1 MSLLALA
8 TGLRDRASTWAKV
21 LLGVLMPL
29 ACAALVLDQG
39 VWTREEAVQGPFAV
53 EGSPDYHAFFIH
65 VRGDVPLPCCMEVR
79 SDNPDRPFQS
89 DLKLWINGE
98 EMGPSHSVHADIRQ
112 GNTRAY
118 SHWSGFVRLALPDGL
133 QNDAR
138 VHARMSYS
146 LRPTRLTVWLLV
158 FPTLTLGLLLYWEAI
173 AAFLERR
180 GKTVLVVPYRLAR
193 GLGYLGLAAIAI
205 LVASVAYAYVT
216 GWALPTTAPLRW
228 SATAR
233 WLAAHEPWLGQ
244 ALIGVAALGAI
255 ATWLALLVPGGQEL
269 IEREEAALLR
279 FFRIWGIPIAACCL
293 VLSISAM
300 WSGRVRPG
308 DMQESSIGGL
318 LSFADAADYVNDA
331 FDQARDGLWP
341 AATGTLRRPI
351 ASAFRSLL
359 LFSADYSVPRMLVIQ
374 IVVLATAMGT
384 ACLAIARWRGF
395 WAALAFFGLSYT
407 YVRTFAPTTLTE
419 PLGLIWGFLSIAFFV
434 RSLGTSSRPQALLG
448 LGAMALSLMT
458 RMGSMFAIPALVAW
472 ISFRR
477 GEHQRIRAG
486 TLAILGVIAVLSVNS
501 VVGKL
506 YGGGRAATGSNL
518 SYIACGLAF
527 GTTWDGCPH
536 KLESEGRPIP
546 EDENVLASILYRMAL
561 ENVKAHPMVLIK
573 GVVGGAAGFITTLPD
588 VAWRGYRAATL
599 EPPWFPSGALSWLC
613 LIGVAAGLHRRRE
626 PNELAFWCWMIGAI
640 LVSAPFVYFDD
651 GQRTLGTSYVVFFL
665 FLAVGFSMPRRFR
678 AHASVCFRPRRAAF
692 AAAGALL
699 LLVFIPA
706 ISHFIYSDERAIVDP
721 STVRAEDYL
730 ISGRHVS
737 GFLVVPDDA
746 PLQNAVPTLH
756 LSDFAAILLAS
767 HVESRQALIHPELPS
782 LPFGFVYAPRIGQ
795 ALRSRTRYHFPA
807 TLLERHDVA
816 VWRLS
821 VQDQHP
827 SHLRVPYWFRVTD
840 AEALK

>member
-1 MSLLALA
+1 
-8 TGLRDRASTWAKV
+8 
-21 LLGVLMPL
+21 MPL
-29 ACAALVLDQG
+29 AFAAGVLDQG
-39 VWTREEAVQGPFAV
+39 VWTRAEVVQGPFLA
-53 EGSPDYHAFFIH
+53 EGSPGSHSFYIH
-65 VRGDVPLPCCMEVR
+65 VRGDVPLRCCMEVR
-79 SDNPDRPFQS
+79 SDNPNRPFQS

-98 EMGPSHSVHADIRQ
+98 EMGPPHSIHADIRE

-118 SHWSGFVRLALPDGL
+118 SHWSGYVQLALPDGL
-133 QNDAR
+133 QNDTR
-138 VHARMSYS
+138 VQARMSYS
-146 LRPTRLTVWLLV
+146 LRPTRLTVWLLL
-158 FPTLTLGLLLYWEAI
+158 FPTVTLGLLLYWEAI

-180 GKTVLVVPYRLAR
+180 GKVVIVAPYWLAR

-255 ATWLALLVPGGQEL
+255 ATWLALLVPGGQDL

-279 FFRIWGIPIAACCL
+279 LFRIWGIPIAACCL
-293 VLSISAM
+293 ILSLSAM

-331 FDQARDGLWP
+331 FDQARDGFWP

-374 IVVLATAMGT
+374 IVVLVTAMGT

-434 RSLGTSSRPQALLG
+434 RSLETSSRQQALLG

-527 GTTWDGCPH
+527 GTTWDGCPSGQTG
-536 KLESEGRPIP
+536 ERSGRPIP
-546 EDENVLASILYRMAL
+546 DDE
-561 ENVKAHPMVLIK
+561 K
-573 GVVGGAAGFITTLPD
+573 
-588 VAWRGYRAATL
+588 
-599 EPPWFPSGALSWLC
+599 C
-613 LIGVAAGLHRRRE
+613 
-626 PNELAFWCWMIGAI
+626 
-640 LVSAPFVYFDD
+640 
-651 GQRTLGTSYVVFFL
+651 
-665 FLAVGFSMPRRFR
+665 PRR
-678 AHASVCFRPRRAAF
+678 HPLPH
-692 AAAGALL
+692 GA
-699 LLVFIPA
+699 
-706 ISHFIYSDERAIVDP
+706 
-721 STVRAEDYL
+721 
-730 ISGRHVS
+730 
-737 GFLVVPDDA
+737 
-746 PLQNAVPTLH
+746 
-756 LSDFAAILLAS
+756 
-767 HVESRQALIHPELPS
+767 
-782 LPFGFVYAPRIGQ
+782 
-795 ALRSRTRYHFPA
+795 
-807 TLLERHDVA
+807 
-816 VWRLS
+816 
-821 VQDQHP
+821 
-827 SHLRVPYWFRVTD
+827 
-840 AEALK
+840 